1 MSYLLMKFAHIEAD
15 KSEKSAFIS
24 CKFAGAIA
32 LLVTS
37 SIIHVV
43 MLPFL
48 PMILMAMNSAT
59 AIVIGAML
67 AVIFLKEQIL
77 WCYDM
82 TAFLLISAGCTG
94 IVLLSKSSEIAMTTE
109 IVTEQLTSIST
120 IVFSLLF
127 IICIVLDYMLDGWFN
142 G

>member
-1 MSYLLMKFAHIEAD
+1 MKFAHIEAD

-32 LLVTS
+32 LLVSS

-48 PMILMAMNSAT
+48 PLILMAMNSAT
-59 AIVIGAML
+59 AIIIGAML

-82 TAFLLISAGCTG
+82 TAFFLISAGCTG